1 MGTEW
6 MFALPTKRIKDI
18 ETTIA
23 AFTGVPGSGPI
34 GTEVP
39 LYIFDD
45 SPVNL
50 TERYPVKF
58 PATTSLR
65 QLFYVGAAHKAMVV
79 SLIKERLGST
89 LASTLVDDIFRP
101 CYGGNRNFTALYS
114 LGKRLLSFD
123 DDMRPFVL
131 QPLRPELPSQTGHR
145 NLVSLGRLYHD
156 ASPEFHQVAVDPF
169 TPFFD
174 LLGKRVRD
182 VSPSILRGER
192 LEDSAMDLTT
202 NASLGLAP
210 VNSVSV
216 VGAPPDGDT
225 VIRMAQTYRTGTND
239 IDAVDFVEMILKD
252 PREEDFLRHHSIYAL
267 DFYLP
272 VITDINWRMDC
283 GVAGYDNR
291 AGIPPFMPSPLRF
304 EDFLYRLWI
313 QQPGMCAAHVGA
325 ALTHLK
331 SPYMRHSHASEV
343 FNEEMSNLIKRNL
356 VTKGFK
362 ASATSVSFEFDGY
375 VTREETDE
383 ILEKVNKLA
392 ESVKESSK
400 VHGISEN
407 RRLGLIGLHATLQD
421 YFFGFEGDMFHLE
434 VSRLIKRESE
444 LIKATTTI
452 WPTLLE
458 IALGLLKEG
467 PLPADPLV

>member
-1 MGTEW
+1 
-6 MFALPTKRIKDI
+6 
-18 ETTIA
+18 
-23 AFTGVPGSGPI
+23 
-34 GTEVP
+34 
-39 LYIFDD
+39 
-45 SPVNL
+45 
-50 TERYPVKF
+50 
-58 PATTSLR
+58 
-65 QLFYVGAAHKAMVV
+65 
-79 SLIKERLGST
+79 
-89 LASTLVDDIFRP
+89 
-101 CYGGNRNFTALYS
+101 
-114 LGKRLLSFD
+114 
-123 DDMRPFVL
+123 
-131 QPLRPELPSQTGHR
+131 
-145 NLVSLGRLYHD
+145 
-156 ASPEFHQVAVDPF
+156 
-169 TPFFD
+169 
-174 LLGKRVRD
+174 
-182 VSPSILRGER
+182 
-192 LEDSAMDLTT
+192 
-202 NASLGLAP
+202 
-210 VNSVSV
+210 
-216 VGAPPDGDT
+216 
-225 VIRMAQTYRTGTND
+225 
-239 IDAVDFVEMILKD
+239 
-252 PREEDFLRHHSIYAL
+252 
-267 DFYLP
+267 
-272 VITDINWRMDC
+272 MDC